1 MKRIHLLA
9 AIAIMFGCQLAA
21 AAEFKDFR
29 EWHAACD
36 NLRNCTA
43 LGFDTVV
50 AAGNAYLRIGRG
62 GAPNAPVKITLVV
75 DADDGVT
82 FTARF
87 NDPSLAGL
95 PDNAIAGQKS
105 EEDSLRRVVLTDTVS
120 ADTLLAS
127 IHKAEKII
135 ITRKDPP
142 GAKEKTDPLVSEISM
157 SGAAAAL
164 LWIDEQQKRLGT
176 VTALIRKGDKPA
188 SAMPPQPKPAV
199 IVAAKPSSA
208 TPPVKHSPALIAKGR
223 ALCGEEDK
231 GSKLEDVW
239 PLGGSQFLYS
249 FTCPDSSGA
258 YNYHYGLLIAAGG
271 NAQTARA
278 VKFGWP
284 EKIGDLHEDPS
295 TGAVATNPVF
305 DPKAMTIRAFS
316 KGRGIGDC
324 GASEE
329 WIWDG
334 KAFRLALLK
343 IMPHCKG
350 IPLDDWPVLYR
361 AERK

>member
-1 MKRIHLLA
+1 M
-9 AIAIMFGCQLAA
+9 
-21 AAEFKDFR
+21 
-29 EWHAACD
+29 
-36 NLRNCTA
+36 
-43 LGFDTVV
+43 
-50 AAGNAYLRIGRG
+50 
-62 GAPNAPVKITLVV
+62 
-75 DADDGVT
+75 
-82 FTARF
+82 
-87 NDPSLAGL
+87 
-95 PDNAIAGQKS
+95 
-105 EEDSLRRVVLTDTVS
+105 VLTDTVS

-127 IHKAEKII
+127 IRKAEKII

-157 SGAAAAL
+157 SGAVAAL

-223 ALCGEEDK
+223 ALCGEEDE

-258 YNYHYGLLIAAGG
+258 YNYHYGLLIATAG

-305 DPKAMTIRAFS
+305 DPKAMTIRTFS